1 MYRMADDTLTVGLII
16 KFLDAS
22 YDTNPPPAI
31 EKYKRVTEANDSKFK
46 ELCIGFSESEKQYV
60 KVYFSPTHCVVVH
73 RGTDKS
79 DPTDAYFANC
89 AVEIGFK
96 CKYSET
102 RRYIVSK
109 RIQEW
114 AEQRWWPHQITTL
127 GHSQGG
133 LLAALVGQG
142 SKEIIKVQ
150 PLHREIYRET
160 EKEITIRSVNDFV
173 DRRKVNPMMV
183 SDPTKHM
190 YVAVDSRTESSL
202 FENMLGK
209 WVFNTT
215 GININEHDYN
225 IVFEKVDKNMKI
237 GLGVKIFTA
246 KDQYMDVMTKKEPS
260 ISKKQEDAKEKIPKE
275 PTSSNMA
282 LIKKIGVGALIM
294 GVGYAGYK
302 WYKKNKKTKQR
313 SSPSKLK
320 KTIKRGPSSSL
331 SKKALSLV
339 SSDRF

>member
-1 MYRMADDTLTVGLII
+1 MADDTLTVGLII

-46 ELCIGFSESEKQYV
+46 ELCVGFSESEKQYV

-79 DPTDAYFANC
+79 DLTDVYFANC

-114 AEQRWWPHQITTL
+114 AEQRWWPYQITTL
-127 GHSQGG
+127 GHSQGS

-150 PLHREIYRET
+150 PLHRETYKET
-160 EKEITIRSVNDFV
+160 EKEITIRSANDFV
-173 DRRKVNPMMV
+173 DRRPVDTV
-183 SDPTKHM
+183 GISDPTKHV
-190 YVAVDSRTESSL
+190 YVAVDPRQDKTY
-202 FENMLGK
+202 FENITGEAIK
-209 WVFNTT
+209 KTT
-215 GININEHDYN
+215 GINIDEHDYN
-225 IVFEKVDKNMKI
+225 IVFKGVNKAMQI
-237 GLGVKIFTA
+237 GVNA
-246 KDQYMDVMTKKEPS
+246 KMFSARDEYYDMMTKKAELQKFEPG
-260 ISKKQEDAKEKIPKE
+260 KTEEPEK
-275 PTSSNMA
+275 TNMA

-320 KTIKRGPSSSL
+320 KTIKREPSSRL
-331 SKKALSLV
+331 SKESLSLV